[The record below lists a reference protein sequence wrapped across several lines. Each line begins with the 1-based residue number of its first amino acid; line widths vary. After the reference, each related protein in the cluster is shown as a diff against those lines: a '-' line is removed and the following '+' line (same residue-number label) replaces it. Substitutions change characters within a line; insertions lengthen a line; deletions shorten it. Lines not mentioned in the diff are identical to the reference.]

1 MAGILLIESAPG
13 HLKATEARLNR
24 LGHEVRS
31 FFSEWI
37 SSARDEVFLAVDA
50 IVIDAQCRGEHIE
63 HAIRRVSG
71 SVNNRVVTMAEPV
84 MSDEAFKALTDE
96 AEQTTIAR
104 ARECL
109 SALAHLPRRGAK
121 GIAWV
126 DAVIIPAHLARKILP
141 GNAKWPPGTGEA
153 TTLTHWANAECVI
166 VPDTAR
172 KTLYEFHPSGRFQRY
187 EIAREISDQRIV
199 TTATVD
205 MATEGVEPIKKTAFP
220 GK

>member
-13 HLKATEARLNR
+13 RLQATEARLNR
-24 LGHEVRS
+24 QGHDVRS

-37 SSARDEVFLAVDA
+37 SSARDEVFLAVDG

-71 SVNNRVVTMAEPV
+71 SVSNRVVTMAEPV
-84 MSDEAFKALTDE
+84 MADEAFTALSDD
-96 AEQTTIAR
+96 AERTTIER

-109 SALAHLPRRGAK
+109 NALAHLPRRGAK

-126 DAVIIPAHLARKILP
+126 DAVIIPAHLAKRVLPRK
-141 GNAKWPPGTGEA
+141 AKWPPGTAEA
-153 TTLTHWANAECVI
+153 TTLAHWANAECVI
-166 VPDTAR
+166 VPDSTR
-172 KTLYEFHPSGRFQRY
+172 KTLYECHPSGRFQRY
-187 EIAREISDQRIV
+187 EIAADVSDRTIIA
-199 TTATVD
+199 TATVD
-205 MATEGVEPIKKTAFP
+205 LATEGVEPAKKTAFP

>member
-1 MAGILLIESAPG
+1 MAAMLLIESAPG
-13 HLKATEARLNR
+13 RLKATEARLNR

-37 SSARDEVFLAVDA
+37 SSAKDDVFRAIDG

-71 SVNNRVVTMAEPV
+71 SVSNRVVTMAEPAGE
-84 MSDEAFKALTDE
+84 SRALQALTED
-96 AEQTTIAR
+96 AEQTALER

-109 SALAHLPRRGAK
+109 DALSHLPRRGAR

-126 DAVIIPAHLARKILP
+126 DTLIIPANLAQKILP
-141 GNAKWPPGTGEA
+141 DSAKWPPGPGEA
-153 TTLTHWANAECVI
+153 TTLCHWANAESVI

-172 KTLYEFHPSGRFQRY
+172 KTLYEFHPSGWFRRY
-187 EIAREISDQRIV
+187 EIAPDISDV
-199 TTATVD
+199 TIIATATVD
-205 MATEGVEPIKKTAFP
+205 AATEGVEPTKKTAFT